1 MKTTGY
7 VTLIRH
13 PLIQQKLTVLR
24 DKQTDVERFRQL
36 LSEIAMLMVF
46 QSTNDM
52 PVRERIVETPIGLC
66 RGVALSDRVTIVPI
80 LRAGLGMTDGII
92 RLIPE
97 ARIGHVG
104 IRRNEETLQPTVYYT
119 KLPQDIADSEV
130 IMVDPMLA
138 TGGSIAKAVDVVK
151 ERGAKRIRL
160 LCLVA
165 APEGIE
171 QVHSIHSDLPIYTAA
186 IDERLDERGYIVP
199 GLGDAGDRVF
209 GTL

>member
-1 MKTTGY
+1 MRPKNH
-7 VTLIRH
+7 VTLIQH

-24 DKQTDVERFRQL
+24 DKHTDVERFRQL

-46 QSTNDM
+46 QSTTDM

-66 RGVALSDRVTIVPI
+66 RGVALADRVTIVPI

-104 IRRNEETLQPTVYYT
+104 IRRNEETLLPTVYYT
-119 KLPQDIADSEV
+119 KLPADIADSEV

-138 TGGSIAKAVDVVK
+138 TGGSIAKAIDVVK
-151 ERGAKRIRL
+151 ARGASRIRL

-171 QVHSIHSDLPIYTAA
+171 QVHSMHADVPIFTAA